1 MLTET
6 YIQKVYR
13 NILLDKENPMNKQK
27 VRKKIIK
34 EMEQK
39 KRQ

>member
-1 MLTET
+1 
-6 YIQKVYR
+6 
-13 NILLDKENPMNKQK
+13 LLDKENPMNKQK

-39 KRQ
+39 KRQWK